1 MVINMEAFKKILK
14 NRHTL
19 VFMDF
24 EGTQFSHEIIAIGL
38 CKTHCDDNGM
48 IDGDY
53 QTYKRYVKSY
63 GPIGKIVNHMTNI
76 TPEILKEEG
85 VTFETAL
92 QEIREFVGDDIN
104 DTAFIAF
111 GSNDVKMIIDSLK
124 YSKPTNDHIG
134 LDICKHSIDFLAFLS
149 QFIKDDKGNNYS
161 LVNYLKLYNKEPF
174 GQSHDPLNDAIDLM
188 NLYKEFMDN
197 KEIRSREYI
206 NVIKKQKIYPTPIK
220 RIINKLLNNECVTPE
235 DFKKEIDKYIE

>member
-111 GSNDVKMIIDSLK
+111 G
-124 YSKPTNDHIG
+124 
-134 LDICKHSIDFLAFLS
+134 
-149 QFIKDDKGNNYS
+149 
-161 LVNYLKLYNKEPF
+161 
-174 GQSHDPLNDAIDLM
+174 
-188 NLYKEFMDN
+188 
-197 KEIRSREYI
+197 
-206 NVIKKQKIYPTPIK
+206 
-220 RIINKLLNNECVTPE
+220 
-235 DFKKEIDKYIE
+235 